1 MAEDVLQLQVTV
13 NFDDT
18 AFKNGLDNVKEK
30 AKTVATS
37 VSSTF
42 ESIGTALNSVGTTLS
57 GWGTTLTTAI
67 TAPVVALGVYTGKT
81 AVEFLKL
88 KENTKTAFEVL
99 LGSGEQAEQMLK
111 DIYDF
116 AQGSPLS
123 YQSYLETSKQLVAM
137 GVAANDVIPYL
148 DKMTN
153 AAIATGKGEQGL
165 NTLAEAIGRMSTR
178 GKVSLEELN
187 RLTEMGVPAVQI
199 LGNAYGY
206 TSAQMFEA
214 MKKGEILT
222 QSFDNLSESERQS
235 YEQAGFVG
243 NGLEILLEGMNN
255 GTQGVNGATA
265 AYGGLAAKMEG
276 TLTGAID
283 TVKAR
288 FRDMSTVLF
297 DSENAYPVLTEML
310 NNFAEALKVI
320 PTLLKKFTEAV
331 APALNFVNEKIKA
344 FTEFVKNAD
353 SSQLERIS
361 QIILGLVTI
370 GPVLL
375 IVGKLL
381 IFLGQ
386 LSKAI
391 GILAGAFEWLGPAI
405 ASVTSIGFLP
415 LIGIITA
422 VIGVF
427 IFLRD
432 EWNKVVAVFTGFL
445 EKTGILNTFQSI
457 WDKVQLLWSKLSA
470 LHDIFYVIGAVVSAV
485 LLPAVAVLMGTFNGL
500 AKALDGIMTVVNG
513 VVDVLSGLGEII
525 VGIFT
530 GNTDKIFAGLNTLW
544 DGIKEIF
551 IGALSAIWG
560 YLSGYVEGFFGFFA
574 SIFDAIGLTD
584 WLNNTWTSVSTWLNN
599 VWTSITEW
607 GTNIWNSITGWFTS
621 TSDSI
626 NSWWA
631 DLWNGITGFFT
642 LAGQLIWV
650 GIQLIANIIIA
661 AFTIITLPFMF
672 IWENCKQYV
681 FDAFNAISAFLS
693 SIWNSILAFLMPILQ
708 SIADFFVTIWNAIS
722 TTVTTVATNI
732 WNSIVSIFT
741 SIWNSIVS
749 IFTSIWNFIVS
760 IATSIWNS
768 VVSVFTNIWN
778 SIVSIFTSI
787 WNFIVSIFNSIK
799 NSVTSVWN
807 SISIIITGI
816 ANNIWNSVVS
826 VFNRVKNS
834 VTGVWN
840 SIKSATE
847 SVWNGIKNAI
857 SSPIEG
863 AYNTVTGWINKLKS
877 AFSGFMV
884 HIKLPHF
891 SIKNASWNP
900 MDWIANGVPYL
911 NVDWYAKGAVL
922 KEPTAFG
929 INPSNNSI
937 MAGGEAGDEAV
948 APISTLQNYI
958 KQAVNESNSGNNGA
972 LSTILNALYNLLEKY
987 LPLYTERNII
997 MDGAAVAKVITP
1009 YVDTELG
1016 TTNSM
1021 KERGNR

>member
-1 MAEDVLQLQVTV
+1 MAEDVLRLQVTV
-13 NFDDT
+13 DFDDS
-18 AFKNGLDNVKEK
+18 AFKDGLDNVKEK
-30 AKTVATS
+30 AKSVATS

-42 ESIGTALNSVGTTLS
+42 ESIGNKLNSVGTILS
-57 GWGTTLTTAI
+57 GWGTTLTAAV

-88 KENTKTAFEVL
+88 KENTRTAFEVL
-99 LGSGEQAEQMLK
+99 LGSGEKAEQMLK

-123 YQSYLETSKQLVAM
+123 YQSYLEAGKQLVAM
-137 GVAANDVIPYL
+137 GTAANDVIPYL
-148 DKMTN
+148 EKMTN
-153 AAIATGKGEQGL
+153 AAIATGKGEAGL
-165 NTLAEAIGRMSTR
+165 DTLAIAIGRMSTK

-187 RLTEMGVPAVQI
+187 RLTEMGIPAVKI
-199 LGNAYGY
+199 LGNAYGM
-206 TSAQMFEA
+206 TSAQLFEA

-222 QSFDNLSESERQS
+222 ESFDKLSASERKL
-235 YEQAGFVG
+235 YEEKGFVG
-243 NGLEILLEGMNN
+243 NALEKLLEGMEN
-255 GTQGVNGATA
+255 GTTGANGLTA
-265 AYGGLAAKMEG
+265 SYGGLAAKMEG

-297 DSENAYPVLTEML
+297 DSENAYPVLTELL
-310 NNFAEALKVI
+310 NNFSEALKVI

-331 APALNFVNEKIKA
+331 APALSFVNEKIKE

-353 SSQLERIS
+353 TSQLERIS

-370 GPVLL
+370 GPALL

-391 GILAGAFEWLGPAI
+391 GILAGAFEWLVPAI
-405 ASVTSIGFLP
+405 TAVTSIGFLP
-415 LIGIITA
+415 LVGIIAA
-422 VIGVF
+422 VVGVF
-427 IFLRD
+427 VFLRD
-432 EWNKVVAVFTGFL
+432 EWDKVVAIFTGFL
-445 EKTGILNTFQSI
+445 EKTGILTTFQSI
-457 WDKVQLLWSKLSA
+457 WEKAQLLWSKLGA

-485 LLPAVAVLMGTFNGL
+485 LLPAVAVLMGVFNGL

-513 VVDVLSGLGEII
+513 VIDVLSGLGEII

-530 GNTDKIFAGLNTLW
+530 LNPDKILSGFTTLW
-544 DGIKEIF
+544 NGIKEIF

-574 SIFDAIGLTD
+574 SISDAIGLTD
-584 WLNNTWTSVSTWLNN
+584 WLNNTWASISAWLTDVWASVT
-599 VWTSITEW
+599 TW
-607 GTNIWNSITGWFTS
+607 GTNLWNSITGWFTS
-621 TSDSI
+621 TGGSI
-626 NSWWA
+626 NSWWT

-642 LAGQLIWV
+642 LAGQLVWV

-693 SIWNSILAFLMPILQ
+693 SVWNAIAAFLMPILQ
-708 SIADFFVTIWNAIS
+708 SISNFFVTIWNAIS

-732 WNSIVSIFT
+732 WNFIVSVFT

-768 VVSVFTNIWN
+768 
-778 SIVSIFTSI
+778 IVAVFTSI
-787 WNFIVSIFNSIK
+787 WNSIVSIFNSIK
-799 NSVTSVWN
+799 NAA
-807 SISIIITGI
+807 ISIWNAISGAIIGV
-816 ANNIWNSVVS
+816 ANTIWNSVVN
-826 VFNRVKNS
+826 VFNRIKDS
-834 VTGVWN
+834 VAGVWN

-863 AYNTVTGWINKLKS
+863 AYNTVTGWIDKLKS

-884 HIKLPHF
+884 HVKLPHF

-911 NVDWYAKGAVL
+911 NVDWYAKGGVL

-929 INPSNNSI
+929 INPSNGSV

-948 APISTLQNYI
+948 APISTLQSYI
-958 KQAVNESNSGNNGA
+958 KQAVSESNNNNNGA
-972 LSTILNALYNLLEKY
+972 LSTILTALYNLLGKY

-997 MDGAAVAKVITP
+997 MDGAAVAKVLTP

-1016 TTNSM
+1016 TTNAL
-1021 KERGNR
+1021 KERGNK